1 MPDRCINAN
10 LTECNHN
17 GGEFF
22 PGERCFINA
31 VDDPGFEN
39 GFFGG
44 VWTEFSSNFGTPI
57 CDLSCGTGGGTPPHE
72 GDFWAWFG
80 GAAGVVETGFLEQSV
95 TIPDGAIN
103 LTFFLDIP
111 ASSGNAADFLNV
123 RIDGNLVFSVLEGDP
138 AYTPAGWEQVSVSL
152 AGFNDGNSH
161 LLRFESTTFG
171 NDVTNFFVDDI
182 EIARGVICET
192 CVVIDFETD
201 DDGLTPFVNGQDI
214 STPPE
219 FGTYFVLSDAGAG
232 QGAAIFNTTPGV
244 NNADVDLWVNRG
256 NMLINQENAGQAV
269 PGIFNV
275 PDDCACGATFIFD
288 FLMPVE
294 MKSIV
299 LADIDN
305 IAPPQGAVITLTD
318 SAFNTRT
325 YTLPSGFTEDLFVQ
339 GPPGWR
345 KVDLTTLAAQP
356 GFAAVGTAVEDPG
369 FQADDVVQMQVHLSS
384 SGAIDDVE
392 FCF

>member
-1 MPDRCINAN
+1 
-10 LTECNHN
+10 
-17 GGEFF
+17 
-22 PGERCFINA
+22 
-31 VDDPGFEN
+31 
-39 GFFGG
+39 
-44 VWTEFSSNFGTPI
+44 
-57 CDLSCGTGGGTPPHE
+57 
-72 GDFWAWFG
+72 
-80 GAAGVVETGFLEQSV
+80 VETGFLEQSV